1 MNHSDR
7 VIKWGDNGIEVI
19 SKKRALATAGVEH
32 HEARA
37 AALSYNSTGNEYE
50 DRKRYIV
57 AVHHGK
63 RARNERERADR
74 LLVLKTHYA
83 SIVEMTKAA
92 LKALDSHDSA
102 AQMRQTV
109 KHCQMRLCILMDEA
123 DAAAR
128 ALIEVD
134 AADEE

>member
-19 SKKRALATAGVEH
+19 SDKILQTRESGKRHRIRAENLSSIDDGDGYNKRMRDLVAEH
-32 HEARA
+32 HEESA
-37 AALSYNSTGNEYE
+37 AN
-50 DRKRYIV
+50 D
-57 AVHHGK
+57 H
-63 RARNERERADR
+63 ERADR

-134 AADEE
+134 AADDE

>member
-1 MNHSDR
+1 M
-7 VIKWGDNGIEVI
+7 GDSHLLWDGAII
-19 SKKRALATAGVEH
+19 SKKRALATDGGKH

-37 AALSYNSTGNEYE
+37 AALSNNSTGNEY
-50 DRKRYIV
+50 DVRKRVLV

-63 RARNERERADR
+63 RARNERERDAR
-74 LLVLKTHYA
+74 LHVLATHGA
-83 SIVEMTKAA
+83 SIRDVAKAA

-134 AADEE
+134 AADDE